1 MLLEAALPRLS
12 IIREALL
19 KELSGNTATLRFINT
34 RLILSINVNLFAE
47 TAAEDMDQKRSR
59 AAMETL
65 HKMGFLKSMMMEGNR
80 GP

>member
-1 MLLEAALPRLS
+1 MLSQGALLRLS

-19 KELSGNTATLRFINT
+19 KELSGNMAQLRFINT

-47 TAAEDMDQKRSR
+47 TAVEDRDEKRYR

-65 HKMGFLKSMMMEGNR
+65 HKMGFLKSMTEGNR